1 MNKLELTFSKS
12 ARSRRGSGRISWSQF
27 QAMLRY
33 HGVLMEGQ
41 KLEKLTAT
49 KDGIEFTTSK
59 TGNQK

>member
-33 HGVLMEGQ
+33 HGMLLEGQ
-41 KLEKLTAT
+41 KIEKLTAT
-49 KDGIEFTTSK
+49 KEGIVFTTDK
-59 TGNQK
+59 NGNQR